1 MHACVTGWQEL
12 FLSYKCLQLS
22 AAIAITTF
30 EKYVYG
36 WKFSGYL
43 ILSLLQ
49 LALTKFFKS
58 EPFSCLIVKV
68 DHMITVMQ
76 GACYQG
82 LVPLWSDFCF
92 NRFLPLPLKLLFGKK
107 NFSDTVKSQKQRSL
121 MTFNCSSFFMLLNFH
136 SLWIHLL
143 LIIFFGSLSHKTF
156 PIGREWW
163 EAAVLAAGYYF

>member
-92 NRFLPLPLKLLFGKK
+92 NGFLPFVFCPYLFKLLFGK
-107 NFSDTVKSQKQRSL
+107 NIFRDTVKSRKQRSL
-121 MTFNCSSFFMLLNFH
+121 MTFNCSSFFKLLNFH
-136 SLWIHLL
+136 SLWIHLP
-143 LIIFFGSLSHKTF
+143 LIIFFGSLSSKSSLLV
-156 PIGREWW
+156 GSDERQ
-163 EAAVLAAGYYF
+163 LY